1 MVFHIEKPQWNELI
15 LPIPFTVKLIKKLH
29 NNDVDEE
36 LPKNEC
42 SMQRNEWTFIP
53 FPVDKSL
60 HILYEFE
67 FLKYQ

>member
-1 MVFHIEKPQWNELI
+1 MLTKNCPKMNVQCREMNE
-15 LPIPFTVKLIKKLH
+15 
-29 NNDVDEE
+29 
-36 LPKNEC
+36 
-42 SMQRNEWTFIP
+42 FIP

>member
-1 MVFHIEKPQWNELI
+1 ME
-15 LPIPFTVKLIKKLH
+15 LIKKLH